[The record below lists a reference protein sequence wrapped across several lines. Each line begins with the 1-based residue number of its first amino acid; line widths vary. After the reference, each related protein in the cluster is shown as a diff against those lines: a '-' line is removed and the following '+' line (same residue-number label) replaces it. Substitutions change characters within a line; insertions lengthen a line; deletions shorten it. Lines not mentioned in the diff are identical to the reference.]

1 MRPWRC
7 RASEEASK
15 KQQRRPAPQEM
26 SVLNKSAGGDGT
38 AETFPQSF
46 GRYILTE
53 RIGAGGMAEIFRAV
67 TVGTEGFR
75 RVLVVKRIRKSLD
88 ASSEFLRMFF
98 DEAKISALLNH
109 PYIVQIYD
117 FGQIDGAYFLA
128 MEHVDGRDLGNVMR
142 KLKAAGKQLHPST
155 AALIAMQVAQG
166 LHHAHT
172 LQSADGQPFNIIHR
186 DVNPTNV
193 MLVRNGIVKV
203 LDFGI
208 AKASSAA
215 GKAQTRATVIKGK
228 LGYLSPEQARCEV
241 LDGRSDVFSLGATL
255 WEMLTGEKLFS
266 GATDFERIR
275 NVLEA
280 PIAPPS
286 RHRAGI
292 PQALDRIVMRALER
306 DLARR
311 YRSAEELG
319 EELEEYLRQA
329 PAESQAIKKLIG
341 HLYDGDDVRNTA
353 TLPAIAPTAITMI
366 STASQPGTDL
376 SATPASTVPRSGKRG
391 GGGERGNLGLRG
403 WQTGP
408 PKPALVWGIG
418 ASLLVLAA
426 AIGLSVVHGPGV
438 PGGISTALTTG
449 AHQGV
454 HDEVHDVRIEVNSDP
469 PGASVYGSHGP
480 LGTTPLV
487 VTLPASSEAEL
498 LRFEKPGF
506 APEIY
511 ELHPKSG
518 GFVFVELRK
527 AKGAE
532 APSAQDRL

>member
-1 MRPWRC
+1 
-7 RASEEASK
+7 
-15 KQQRRPAPQEM
+15 M
-26 SVLNKSAGGDGT
+26 SVPNKFDGSDDS
-38 AETFPQSF
+38 AETFPQNF
-46 GRYILTE
+46 GRYVLTE

-67 TVGTEGFR
+67 TNGTEGFR

-128 MEHVDGRDLGNVMR
+128 MEHVDGRDLGNVLR
-142 KLKAAGKQLHPST
+142 RLHRLGKQLHPST
-155 AALIAMQVAQG
+155 AALIAQQVAQG

-172 LQSADGQPFNIIHR
+172 LQSADGQPFNIVHR
-186 DVNPTNV
+186 DVNPSNV
-193 MLVRNGIVKV
+193 MLLRTGIVKI

-208 AKASSAA
+208 AKASAAA

-266 GATDFERIR
+266 GTTDFERIR

-280 PIAPPS
+280 PIGPPS

-292 PQALDRIVMRALER
+292 PAALERIVMRALDR
-306 DLARR
+306 DLRRR
-311 YRSAEELG
+311 YANAEEMA
-319 EELEEYLRQA
+319 EDLEEFLRRS

-341 HLYDGDDVRNTA
+341 HLYDHDDVRNTA
-353 TLPAIAPTAITMI
+353 TLPAMAPTAITNA
-366 STASQPGTDL
+366 SSSQPGGDL
-376 SATPASTVPRSGKRG
+376 AAMPASLDSLAPRAGFIAGAR
-391 GGGERGNLGLRG
+391 ERRPG
-403 WQTGP
+403 
-408 PKPALVWGIG
+408 ALVWGIG
-418 ASLLVLAA
+418 ASLLVAA
-426 AIGLSVVHGPGV
+426 AAVALSVVRASPGPHASEAAATS
-438 PGGISTALTTG
+438 PEA
-449 AHQGV
+449 
-454 HDEVHDVRIEVNSDP
+454 HDVRIEVNSEP
-469 PGASVYGSHGP
+469 PGAAVSGSHGR

-487 VTLPASSEAEL
+487 VTLPASSEVEL
-498 LRFEKPGF
+498 LRFDKPGF
-506 APEIY
+506 APEVY
-511 ELHPKSG
+511 QLHPKSG

-527 AKGAE
+527 AGDDR
-532 APSAQDRL
+532 PGSAQDRL

>member
-1 MRPWRC
+1 
-7 RASEEASK
+7 
-15 KQQRRPAPQEM
+15 M
-26 SVLNKSAGGDGT
+26 SVPHKFEGSENS
-38 AETFPQSF
+38 AETFPQNF
-46 GRYILTE
+46 GRYVLTE
-53 RIGAGGMAEIFRAV
+53 RIGSGGMAEIFRAV

-128 MEHVDGRDLGNVMR
+128 MEHVDGRDLGNVLR
-142 KLKAAGKQLHPST
+142 RLHKVGKQLHPST
-155 AALIAMQVAQG
+155 AALIAQQVAQG

-172 LQSADGQPFNIIHR
+172 LQSADGQPFNIVHR
-186 DVNPTNV
+186 DVNPSNV
-193 MLVRNGIVKV
+193 MLLRTGIVKI

-208 AKASSAA
+208 AKASAAA
-215 GKAQTRATVIKGK
+215 GKAQTSATVIKGK

-280 PIAPPS
+280 PIRPPS

-292 PQALDRIVMRALER
+292 PPALERIVMRALER
-306 DLARR
+306 DLRRR
-311 YRSAEELG
+311 YANAEEMA
-319 EELEEYLRQA
+319 EELEELLRRT
-329 PAESQAIKKLIG
+329 PAESHAIRKLIG

-353 TLPAIAPTAITMI
+353 TLPAIAPTAITI
-366 STASQPGTDL
+366 ASTASQPGTDL
-376 SATPASTVPRSGKRG
+376 AATPSPLAPKAGLMARAREGRSG
-391 GGGERGNLGLRG
+391 
-403 WQTGP
+403 
-408 PKPALVWGIG
+408 ALVWGIG
-418 ASLLVLAA
+418 ASLLVAA
-426 AIGLSVVHGPGV
+426 AAVGLSVVRASPGLHAGLAAAGS
-438 PGGISTALTTG
+438 PG
-449 AHQGV
+449 AH
-454 HDEVHDVRIEVNSDP
+454 EVRIEVNSEP
-469 PGASVYGSHGP
+469 PGAAVSGSHGP

-487 VTLPASSEAEL
+487 LTLPASSEVEL

-506 APEIY
+506 APELY

-527 AKGAE
+527 AGDDS
-532 APSAQDRL
+532 PGSTQDRL

>member
-1 MRPWRC
+1 M
-7 RASEEASK
+7 S
-15 KQQRRPAPQEM
+15 APT
-26 SVLNKSAGGDGT
+26 KSDGGDAT
-38 AETFPQSF
+38 TEVFPQSF
-46 GRYILTE
+46 GRYTLTE
-53 RIGAGGMAEIFRAV
+53 QIGAGGMAEIFRAV

-128 MEHVDGRDLGNVMR
+128 MEHVDGRDLGNVLR
-142 KLKAAGKQLHPST
+142 KLKAAGKRLHPST
-155 AALIAMQVAQG
+155 AALIAMQIAQG

-193 MLVRNGIVKV
+193 MLLRTGIVKI

-266 GATDFERIR
+266 GVTDFERIR

-280 PIAPPS
+280 PIALPS
-286 RHRAGI
+286 KHRYGI
-292 PQALDRIVMRALER
+292 PPALDRIVTRALER
-306 DLARR
+306 DLLRR
-311 YRSAEELG
+311 YRSAEEMS
-319 EELEEYLRQA
+319 EELEEYLRHS
-329 PAESQAIKKLIG
+329 PAESHSIKRLIG

-353 TLPAIAPTAITMI
+353 TLPAMAPTAITI
-366 STASQPGTDL
+366 AGSTSQPGTDL
-376 SATPASTVPRSGKRG
+376 GATPPPRTGSLGNFGQVSSVGAG
-391 GGGERGNLGLRG
+391 GR
-403 WQTGP
+403 
-408 PKPALVWGIG
+408 KPALFWGIG

-426 AIGLSVVHGPGV
+426 AIALSVVRAPAARLG
-438 PGGISTALTTG
+438 SG
-449 AHQGV
+449 AAVAAGA
-454 HDEVHDVRIEVNSDP
+454 HDVRIEVDSDP
-469 PGASVYGSHGP
+469 PGATVSGSRGP

-487 VTLPASSEAEL
+487 VTLPASSEAEQ

-506 APEIY
+506 APELY
-511 ELHPKSG
+511 QLHPKSG

-527 AKGAE
+527 TGGAE
-532 APSAQDRL
+532 AASAQDRL

>member
-1 MRPWRC
+1 MR
-7 RASEEASK
+7 RAMPVPPRSDSST
-15 KQQRRPAPQEM
+15 P
-26 SVLNKSAGGDGT
+26 S
-38 AETFPQSF
+38 ETFPQNF
-46 GRYILTE
+46 GRYVLTE

-128 MEHVDGRDLGNVMR
+128 MEHVDGRDLGNVLR
-142 KLKAAGKQLHPST
+142 RLKTAGKQLHPST
-155 AALIAMQVAQG
+155 AALIASQVAQG

-186 DVNPTNV
+186 DVNPSNV
-193 MLVRNGIVKV
+193 MLLRTGIIKI

-208 AKASSAA
+208 AKASAAA
-215 GKAQTRATVIKGK
+215 GKAQTRAAVIKGK
-228 LGYLSPEQARCEV
+228 LGYLSPEQARCEI

-255 WEMLTGEKLFS
+255 WEMLTGEKLFT
-266 GATDFERIR
+266 GVTDFERIQ

-280 PIAPPS
+280 PIAVPS
-286 RHRAGI
+286 KYRQGI
-292 PQALDRIVMRALER
+292 PLALDRIVMRALDR
-306 DLARR
+306 DLGRR
-311 YRSAEELG
+311 YRSAEEMG
-319 EELEEYLRQA
+319 EELDDHLRSS

-353 TLPAIAPTAITMI
+353 TLPAIAATAITVAG
-366 STASQPGTDL
+366 SNSQPATDL
-376 SATPASTVPRSGKRG
+376 GATPPHLAPESGLPSPAQKTRSG
-391 GGGERGNLGLRG
+391 
-403 WQTGP
+403 
-408 PKPALVWGIG
+408 ALAWGIG
-418 ASLLVLAA
+418 GSLLVLAA
-426 AIGLSVVHGPGV
+426 AAALSVTRGAA
-438 PGGISTALTTG
+438 GGRNRAGAELGTAAASG
-449 AHQGV
+449 AR
-454 HDEVHDVRIEVNSDP
+454 EVRIEVNSEP
-469 PGASVYGSHGP
+469 PGADVYGSHGP

-487 VTLPASSEAEL
+487 VTLPASSEVEQ

-506 APEIY
+506 APELY
-511 ELHPKSG
+511 ELHPRSG

-527 AKGAE
+527 TSGETAG
-532 APSAQDRL
+532 SAQDRL